1 MRINHLL
8 AVGSVALC
16 GAAVAPAG
24 FGVAFHYDSG
34 PRYAS
39 YPSYYGGCGD
49 VAVYDR
55 YPVYERRYVRS
66 YSPRV
71 YSYSRYPS
79 YRPSYRYYDGHKR
92 YGYRSHAYR
101 YGRPSYYGYRR

>member
-1 MRINHLL
+1 
-8 AVGSVALC
+8 
-16 GAAVAPAG
+16 
-24 FGVAFHYDSG
+24 
-34 PRYAS
+34 
-39 YPSYYGGCGD
+39 
-49 VAVYDR
+49 
-55 YPVYERRYVRS
+55 VYERRYVRS

-101 YGRPSYYGYRR
+101 YSRPSYYGYRR